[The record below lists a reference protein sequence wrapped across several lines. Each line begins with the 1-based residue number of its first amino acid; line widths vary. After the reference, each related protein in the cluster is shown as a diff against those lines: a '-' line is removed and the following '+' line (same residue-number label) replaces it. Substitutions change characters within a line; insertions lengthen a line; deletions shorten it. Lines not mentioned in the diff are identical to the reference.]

1 MMANTSAL
9 KKKGEPPRRKNN
21 RNLIQ
26 TNPRSRK
33 GKNKPLQLMVSPEV
47 FLAFSARAGAE
58 FGFIKGS
65 KSRLFLAMWE
75 EYTSR

>member
-9 KKKGEPPRRKNN
+9 RKKGEPPRRENN
-21 RNLIQ
+21 PNLIRA
-26 TNPRSRK
+26 NPRSRK
-33 GKNKPLQLMVSPEV
+33 GKNRPLQLMVSPEV

-65 KSRLFLAMWE
+65 KSRLFLSMWE
-75 EYTSR
+75 AYTSR